1 MAQHTLKLTN
11 GTSVLAH
18 SVLNIPDTFKTPSE
32 VMRVAELVAQ
42 IDVPAKIEDTPDWA
56 AGNEREITIHEK
68 ARDLLKRAMETHA
81 SKLPP
86 NKFTL
91 DILGQL
97 GFE

>member
-1 MAQHTLKLTN
+1 MHTLKLTN
-11 GTSVLAH
+11 GTSLLAH
-18 SVLNIPDTFKTPSE
+18 SVLNIPETFKTPSE
-32 VMRVAELVAQ
+32 VMRVAEIVAQ
-42 IDVPAKIEDTPDWA
+42 IDAPVKIEDSPDWA
-56 AGNEREITIHEK
+56 SGNVREIAIHEK

-91 DILGQL
+91 DLLGQL

>member
-1 MAQHTLKLTN
+1 MAHALKLNN

-18 SVLNIPDTFKTPSE
+18 SVLNIPDTFKTPAE

-42 IDVPAKIEDTPDWA
+42 IDVPAETKQDAEWA
-56 AGNEREITIHEK
+56 SANAREITVHEK
-68 ARDLLKRAMETHA
+68 SRDLLKRAMELHA
-81 SKLPP
+81 AKLPP

-91 DILGQL
+91 DLLTQL